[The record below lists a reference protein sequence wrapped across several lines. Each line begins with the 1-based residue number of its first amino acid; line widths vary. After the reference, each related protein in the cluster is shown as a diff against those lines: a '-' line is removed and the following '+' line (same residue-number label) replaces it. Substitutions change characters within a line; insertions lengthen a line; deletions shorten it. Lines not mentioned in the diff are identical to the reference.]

1 MRSAD
6 NSVRPAVVEDA
17 EAIGSIHLQAMK
29 TELAGVLENP
39 SPALLASLKRE
50 QFTRT
55 WKESIANPPDGRH
68 MVLTAIAGAK
78 VVGFAALAPAEDLSE
93 ATSLPDG
100 PAPLQEHPAEAQIV
114 ALEVADSE
122 RGKGHGSRLL
132 AACADMLVRTG
143 AKRVQVWISGGDAGR
158 ISFYTEAGFAPA
170 GVRRKLQVGEQSL
183 VQHVWYTQLQD

>member
-1 MRSAD
+1 MMSAD

-132 AACADMLVRTG
+132 AACADMLGRTG
-143 AKRVQVWISGGDAGR
+143 AKRVQVFLYRGR
-158 ISFYTEAGFAPA
+158 ICA
-170 GVRRKLQVGEQSL
+170 RRRA
-183 VQHVWYTQLQD
+183 